1 LASSQNTKKHNL
13 REKTILVFLIYLDKT
28 GSCSAKLFKPVA
40 NKTYCHQHWMLV
52 VKHDLIILMI
62 AQLMNGENASQNFQ
76 LTLKLIRRF
85 SVNETEVM
93 VF

>member
-1 LASSQNTKKHNL
+1 
-13 REKTILVFLIYLDKT
+13 
-28 GSCSAKLFKPVA
+28 
-40 NKTYCHQHWMLV
+40 MLV